1 MNQDDTPPPP
11 ASWSGFN
18 WHFVTWCADPR
29 SYFHLAGQCS
39 ERASWGGGCWPFH
52 HPSQVRSTCWGVGH
66 DQNNLAQRNRKKH
79 KFRKEEIRFFSLTIF
94 HSEPGHRTL
103 QYEIK
108 TRLILNAHCTRGI
121 WTGATVAF
129 TWRLWRATA
138 LTWKKSEERNGHNG
152 EWKNKFSKEGEQM
165 KQKLAR
171 TDRLLYSVH
180 EKV

>member
-1 MNQDDTPPPP
+1 MARAAAP
-11 ASWSGFN
+11 
-18 WHFVTWCADPR
+18 
-29 SYFHLAGQCS
+29 YHLWTVQ
-39 ERASWGGGCWPFH
+39 GGGCVDPFTIRH
-52 HPSQVRSTCWGVGH
+52 RCGQPVEGSATIKTIWRREIVS
-66 DQNNLAQRNRKKH
+66 NRKKH

-138 LTWKKSEERNGHNG
+138 LTWKKSEETNGHNG
-152 EWKNKFSKEGEQM
+152 EWKNKFSKDGEQM

-171 TDRLLYSVH
+171 KDRLLYSVH